1 MGIPA
6 AFRWLSNKYPKIISP
21 VVEDQPLQMEDGT
34 TIPVDTTGP
43 NPNGEELD
51 NLYLDMNGIVH
62 PCSHPEDRPAP
73 KDEEEMML
81 EVFRYTDRVVN
92 MVRPRKLLMI
102 AVDGVA
108 PRAKMNQQRSRRFR
122 SAQEAQ
128 EKEVDKQELLKL
140 LKQQNGGILPPE
152 TLESMNKKAFDS
164 NSITPGTPFMDTLA
178 TSLRYWCAYKLNTDP
193 AWARLKII
201 ISDATVPGEGEHKI
215 MNYVRSQRGSPD
227 YDPNT
232 RHVIYGLDADL
243 IMLGLATHEPHF
255 RVLREDVFAQ
265 DAKAKMC
272 KICGQKGHDA
282 RVCKG
287 EAKDKDGEY
296 DEQDKAVDLKPF
308 IWLHVSIFREYLAI
322 ELDVPDLP
330 FRFDLERAIDDWVFM
345 CCFVGNDFLPHLPA
359 LEIRENGID
368 ALTTIW
374 KENLPRMGG
383 YVTKDGH
390 IDLKRVQLIMDGL
403 AKQEDAI
410 FRRRKEQEDR
420 REANAKRRKLQD
432 ERSGRGGRTD
442 ASGRGRGKPPLDNA
456 SSGLALFPVSG
467 FPNADPSAVTHD
479 MVVGRSSNANI
490 NANAANKSAANVI
503 RERIQASGTQGK
515 STNGDATI
523 HPNVEAPAVPEE
535 GAAAASSVVKRK
547 ADVLDEPSQLT
558 PNTGPSAA
566 EEAAIDHVRMWE
578 EGYADRYYE
587 QKFHV
592 DRNDVAFRHKVAQA
606 YVEGLCWVLLYYYQG
621 CPSWDWY
628 YPYHYAPFAA
638 DFADLDKIEIS
649 FEKGRISKPFEQLMS
664 VMPAASRRALPEVF
678 HDLML
683 NEDSEVI
690 DFYPQEF
697 EIDLNGKKFAWQGVA
712 LLPFIDMPRLL
723 AAVEKKYPLLSP
735 EDAARNGIGR
745 DVLLLSDAHHELYE
759 DITSHFYSKKQGAPT
774 FGLNPRTSDGM
785 TGQVEKIADYL
796 PHGSL
801 EYPLDRKS
809 MPSLDYDR
817 SLSVYYEFPTT
828 APHKSMLLRGLKM
841 PTTALGRSDIE
852 QLRNKSSRSNR
863 GGWGGVPS
871 GRYNDGG
878 RGRGRGGGY
887 GGRGAFHYAESGG
900 RTQQHSSHYQNGSAS
915 RDHYGAQKAPHP
927 PSAWQPPPPGHPGF
941 GMGLPPPP
949 PPTHFN
955 NGRPSTYGLSH
966 GSHEASLPYQNSY
979 PAREDYGSRG
989 RGGYQARGAGRSQNF
1004 HGDRQQP
1011 YRR

>member
-1 MGIPA
+1 M
-6 AFRWLSNKYPKIISP
+6 
-21 VVEDQPLQMEDGT
+21 T
-34 TIPVDTTGP
+34 
-43 NPNGEELD
+43 EE
-51 NLYLDMNGIVH
+51 
-62 PCSHPEDRPAP
+62 A
-73 KDEEEMML
+73 
-81 EVFRYTDRVVN
+81 VVN
-92 MVRPRKLLMI
+92 SIRTTK
-102 AVDGVA
+102 DC
-108 PRAKMNQQRSRRFR
+108 RAITPFFFQVLVLVLRDYHAAR
-122 SAQEAQ
+122 
-128 EKEVDKQELLKL
+128 
-140 LKQQNGGILPPE
+140 
-152 TLESMNKKAFDS
+152 DS
-164 NSITPGTPFMDTLA
+164 NSTLAPPHPPLSRRQDYVDKIDRSFLA
-178 TSLRYWCAYKLNTDP
+178 TSDYIATSPTYIDSQPEVP
-193 AWARLKII
+193 ARR
-201 ISDATVPGEGEHKI
+201 ATTP
-215 MNYVRSQRGSPD
+215 SQ
-227 YDPNT
+227 
-232 RHVIYGLDADL
+232 
-243 IMLGLATHEPHF
+243 
-255 RVLREDVFAQ
+255 
-265 DAKAKMC
+265 
-272 KICGQKGHDA
+272 
-282 RVCKG
+282 
-287 EAKDKDGEY
+287 
-296 DEQDKAVDLKPF
+296 
-308 IWLHVSIFREYLAI
+308 
-322 ELDVPDLP
+322 
-330 FRFDLERAIDDWVFM
+330 WVFQ
-345 CCFVGNDFLPHLPA
+345 L
-359 LEIRENGID
+359 RS
-368 ALTTIW
+368 
-374 KENLPRMGG
+374 
-383 YVTKDGH
+383 DG
-390 IDLKRVQLIMDGL
+390 
-403 AKQEDAI
+403 
-410 FRRRKEQEDR
+410 
-420 REANAKRRKLQD
+420 
-432 ERSGRGGRTD
+432 
-442 ASGRGRGKPPLDNA
+442 
-456 SSGLALFPVSG
+456 
-467 FPNADPSAVTHD
+467 
-479 MVVGRSSNANI
+479 
-490 NANAANKSAANVI
+490 
-503 RERIQASGTQGK
+503 
-515 STNGDATI
+515 
-523 HPNVEAPAVPEE
+523 
-535 GAAAASSVVKRK
+535 
-547 ADVLDEPSQLT
+547 
-558 PNTGPSAA
+558 
-566 EEAAIDHVRMWE
+566 
-578 EGYADRYYE
+578 
-587 QKFHV
+587 
-592 DRNDVAFRHKVAQA
+592 
-606 YVEGLCWVLLYYYQG
+606 
-621 CPSWDWY
+621 
-628 YPYHYAPFAA
+628 
-638 DFADLDKIEIS
+638 IEIS

-863 GGWGGVPS
+863 GGWGGAPS

-900 RTQQHSSHYQNGSAS
+900 RTQQRSPHYQNGSAS